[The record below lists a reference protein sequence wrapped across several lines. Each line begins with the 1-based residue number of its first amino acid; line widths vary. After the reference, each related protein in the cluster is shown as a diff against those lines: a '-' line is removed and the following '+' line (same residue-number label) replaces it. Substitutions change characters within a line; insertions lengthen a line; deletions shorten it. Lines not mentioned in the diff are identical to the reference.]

1 MINMFDYSLAHWLAF
16 FTAAILLTLSP
27 GPDIAFI
34 LAQTA
39 KRGRQVGFQAMYGI
53 WTGAFF
59 HVFLAAF
66 GLSAILSTSATAFTF
81 VKFAGA
87 GYLIWLGVQSFR
99 SRSLLSETQTP
110 INARNNVFLQG
121 MLVAALNPKT
131 AIFFLSF
138 LPQFVVS
145 GAGPVSAQLFLHGSL
160 VIAVAVFIE
169 PPIILAGVKLTD
181 KFNNN
186 RQVGVWLDRG
196 LGTLFIG
203 LGLRLL
209 LEEQS

>member
-1 MINMFDYSLAHWLAF
+1 MINLFDYSLAHWLTF

-27 GPDIAFI
+27 GPDMAFI
-34 LAQTA
+34 LAQAA

-66 GLSAILSTSATAFTF
+66 GLSAILATSAAAFTF

-99 SRSLLSETQTP
+99 SQGPLSEAEMPTK
-110 INARNNVFLQG
+110 ASNNVFRQG

-160 VIAVAVFIE
+160 VIAVAIFIE

-181 KFNNN
+181 KINRN
-186 RQVGVWLDRG
+186 RQIGVWLNRG
-196 LGTLFIG
+196 LGTLFVG

-209 LEEQS
+209 TEEQS

>member
-1 MINMFDYSLAHWLAF
+1 MFDYSLAHWLTF

-39 KRGRQVGFQAMYGI
+39 KRGRQAGFLAMYGI

-66 GLSAILSTSATAFTF
+66 GLSAILATSAAAFTL

-99 SRSLLSETQTP
+99 SRGVLSESQLP
-110 INARNNVFLQG
+110 AKSNGNVFQQG

-131 AIFFLSF
+131 AMFFLSF
-138 LPQFVVS
+138 LPQFVVT

-181 KFNNN
+181 KINSNPHI
-186 RQVGVWLDRG
+186 GVWLDRG
-196 LGTLFIG
+196 LGSLFVG
-203 LGLRLL
+203 LGLRLITQ
-209 LEEQS
+209 EQA

>member
-1 MINMFDYSLAHWLAF
+1 MYMFDYSLAHWLTF

-34 LAQTA
+34 LAQCA
-39 KRGRQVGFQAMYGI
+39 KRGRQAGFLAMYGI

-66 GLSAILSTSATAFTF
+66 GLTAILASSAVAFTL

-87 GYLIWLGVQSFR
+87 GYLIWLAIQSFR
-99 SRSLLSETQTP
+99 SQGVLSETKLP
-110 INARNNVFLQG
+110 AKSSRNIFQQG
-121 MLVAALNPKT
+121 MVVAALNPKT

-138 LPQFVVS
+138 LPQFVVA
-145 GAGPVSAQLFLHGSL
+145 GAGPVGAQLFLHGSL
-160 VIAVAVFIE
+160 VIAVAIFIE
-169 PPIILAGVKLTD
+169 PPIIFAGAKLT
-181 KFNNN
+181 N
-186 RQVGVWLDRG
+186 RISSNPHIGIWLDRG
-196 LGTLFIG
+196 LGCLFVG

-209 LEEQS
+209 LQEHT

>member
-1 MINMFDYSLAHWLAF
+1 MFDYSLAHWLTF

-39 KRGRQVGFQAMYGI
+39 KRGRQAGFSAMYGI

-66 GLSAILSTSATAFTF
+66 GLSAILATSATAFTF

-87 GYLIWLGVQSFR
+87 GYLIWLGLQSFR
-99 SRSLLSETQTP
+99 SRGVVGETKLP
-110 INARNNVFLQG
+110 VESSRNVFQQG

-138 LPQFVVS
+138 LPQFVVA

-169 PPIILAGVKLTD
+169 PPIILAGVKLT
-181 KFNNN
+181 KKINSN
-186 RQVGVWLDRG
+186 RQIGVWLDRG
-196 LGTLFIG
+196 LGSLLIG
-203 LGLRLL
+203 LGLRLTMQ
-209 LEEQS
+209 EQG